1 MEISPIAGIV
11 SLPVIKAP
19 PPDITLVVVSD
30 VENTARIGDETYT
43 PSDGESAGDD
53 AEDEFDESASEDQP
67 ETEDQPEAEVQPS
80 RKAIPLEER
89 AVQVSFFA

>member
-1 MEISPIAGIV
+1 MEISPITGIV

-30 VENTARIGDETYT
+30 VENTARIGDETYS
-43 PSDGESAGDD
+43 PSGGESAGDG

-67 ETEDQPEAEVQPS
+67 EPEDQPEGEVQPR
-80 RKAIPLEER
+80 RKANPLEEG
-89 AVQVSFFA
+89 AIQVSFFA